1 MRIHKYL
8 LCAYLMKKP
17 NVIPCITKYSLFLRQ
32 PGGFTAL
39 FKQDARGVGVGQAR
53 LMLTLFSSAIISQ
66 AGGGGKRALSAR
78 NTCLDGSDVMVS
90 FGQNPQAQGCCLLAL
105 S

>member
-8 LCAYLMKKP
+8 LCAYLIKKT
-17 NVIPCITKYSLFLRQ
+17 NVISCITKYSLFLRQ
-32 PGGFTAL
+32 QSGFTAL
-39 FKQDARGVGVGQAR
+39 FKQDARGVGVGRAQ

-66 AGGGGKRALSAR
+66 AGGGGKGALSAR
-78 NTCLDGSDVMVS
+78 NIRLDGSNVMVP
-90 FGQNPQAQGCCLLAL
+90 FGQSPQAQGCCLLAL